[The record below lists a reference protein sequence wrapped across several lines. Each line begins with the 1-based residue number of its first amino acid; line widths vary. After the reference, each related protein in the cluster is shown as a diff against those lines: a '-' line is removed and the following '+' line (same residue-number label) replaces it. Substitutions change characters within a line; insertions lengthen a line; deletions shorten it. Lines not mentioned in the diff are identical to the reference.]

1 MEESKPLTCYCC
13 NESYNETDKFCEHC
27 GYPFQ
32 ASPEEQKQFS
42 INYTTLNFEKD
53 IVKHRVREARIVLL
67 ILAIFTAISA
77 IVFLIIHSSLLLLI
91 INLILA
97 GLYAG
102 LSFWAKKKAFAAL
115 LTGGLIYVSVIT
127 LNAFV
132 EPESIAS
139 GIIFKV
145 IFIVMFIK
153 ASYGAYKY
161 KV

>member
-13 NESYNETDKFCEHC
+13 NEPYNETDKFCEHC

-42 INYTTLNFEKD
+42 INYTTLSFEKD
-53 IVKHRVREARIVLL
+53 VVKHRIREARVVLL
-67 ILAIFTAISA
+67 IIAIFTVILS
-77 IVFLIIHSSLLLLI
+77 IITFIQRSETGI
-91 INLILA
+91 FVVNLHLA
-97 GLYAG
+97 LVYAG

-115 LTGGLIYVSVIT
+115 LTGGLIYVSIII
-127 LNAFV
+127 LNAFIA
-132 EPESIAS
+132 PESMAS